1 MVPTYEKF
9 YLSPFFFLRFKMV
22 VAPKTAV
29 QEDEEN
35 CERLLVSAIKSS
47 PMISLLISAMSRA
60 GCNFN
65 ISRDGFKQTK
75 NVVLFNLV
83 RRERSHKQGTFE

>member
-1 MVPTYEKF
+1 MKSFIYRH
-9 YLSPFFFLRFKMV
+9 FFRFKMV

-47 PMISLLISAMSRA
+47 PMISLLLSAMSRA

-65 ISRDGFKQTK
+65 ISRDGYKQTK
-75 NVVLFNLV
+75 NVVLFNLI
-83 RRERSHKQGTFE
+83 